1 MPSLATRVIGEMLS
15 PMRSLS
21 FRRRGDN
28 IPQRSACSP
37 ACGSTQNCTATAAS
51 CSPATPAAA
60 SSSVERWSSP
70 ESVSTRLRRFDAANK
85 APVQERST
93 RVYQERRLVRTD
105 DLKAADLSLWLQHCR
120 RENGLH
126 KEHLEAISRRMYRD
140 GLARKGETLNAADM
154 GSWFEHIQ
162 RENRL
167 HKEHLEAI
175 SRRMHRDGLMTRSEL
190 ERWLEGPEENLA
202 VLSPAARSLLKQRQ
216 ARTSPH
222 ERRSR
227 TDSPYELR
235 RDETAGAV
243 LGAASEL
250 RRDETAGAVLGA
262 VSPYAATA
270 TDFPPAWVASSPGG
284 PAGLIVIASAP
295 GHPPGHVAQLNAQ
308 LVGSISPRM
317 PWFLPVQSPLPREAE
332 ADLTTPKPR
341 RPAPAETVA
350 FTASAPALTRASTP
364 AALARA
370 RASTPASA
378 MTPSRSRGETTVY
391 YL

>member
-216 ARTSPH
+216 AATSPH

-227 TDSPYELR
+227 ADSPPEMR
-235 RDETAGAV
+235 RE
-243 LGAASEL
+243 
-250 RRDETAGAVLGA
+250 ETAGAVLGA

-270 TDFPPAWVASSPGG
+270 TDFPPAWVAPSPGG

-295 GHPPGHVAQLNAQ
+295 RHPPGHVAQLNAQ
-308 LVGSISPRM
+308 LVGGISPRM
-317 PWFLPVQSPLPREAE
+317 PWFLPVQSPIPREAE

-341 RPAPAETVA
+341 RVA
-350 FTASAPALTRASTP
+350 STASAPALTRASTP

-378 MTPSRSRGETTVY
+378 LTPSRSRGETTVY

>member
-1 MPSLATRVIGEMLS
+1 MPALATRVIGEMLS

-21 FRRRGDN
+21 FRRRVDN
-28 IPQRSACSP
+28 TPQCSACSP
-37 ACGSTQNCTATAAS
+37 ACGSTKSCAATAAS
-51 CSPATPAAA
+51 CSPATPSAA

-70 ESVSTRLRRFDAANK
+70 ESASTRLRSFDAANK
-85 APVQERST
+85 ALVQERSSL
-93 RVYQERRLVRTD
+93 VYQKQRLVRTD

-140 GLARKGETLNAADM
+140 GLARKGDTLNAADM

-190 ERWLEGPEENLA
+190 ELWLEGPEEDLA

-216 ARTSPH
+216 AATSPH
-222 ERRSR
+222 ERRSW
-227 TDSPYELR
+227 TDSSSELR
-235 RDETAGAV
+235 REETAGA
-243 LGAASEL
+243 ASPSTE
-250 RRDETAGAVLGA
+250 V
-262 VSPYAATA
+262 
-270 TDFPPAWVASSPGG
+270 PPAWVAYSPGG
-284 PAGLIVIASAP
+284 PAWLIAIASAP
-295 GHPPGHVAQLNAQ
+295 GHSPGHVAQLNAQ
-308 LVGSISPRM
+308 LVGSSPPRM
-317 PWFLPVQSPLPREAE
+317 PWFLHSPIPRQAE

-350 FTASAPALTRASTP
+350 STASAPALARASTP

-378 MTPSRSRGETTVY
+378 LTPSRSRGETIVY